1 MHFEWTLSHN
11 CKKNSGKKLHNVT
24 ISSTCCSAGL
34 EARCILSTQLY
45 TQFSKMDHE
54 SNIQSWNKLVYLPW
68 LKLHVALSN
77 TKSISQWK
85 LWNWMVLKDRLL

>member
-1 MHFEWTLSHN
+1 MYDWIYFRVTGKTVINAFEWTLSHN

-34 EARCILSTQLY
+34 EARCILGTQLY

-54 SNIQSWNKLVYLPW
+54 SNIQS
-68 LKLHVALSN
+68 
-77 TKSISQWK
+77 
-85 LWNWMVLKDRLL
+85 

>member
-34 EARCILSTQLY
+34 EARYILSTQLY